1 MKESRG
7 RVNKFKIGDV
17 VAIKIDKVDKTS
29 LLHPNVLLGKVIEVQ
44 ESYSKVVTKFG
55 VIATYIS
62 TNRLNKCTETS
73 VQFDYNSTITFSSAC
88 KKAISQ

>member
-7 RVNKFKIGDV
+7 RVNKFKIGDF

-29 LLHPNVLLGKVIEVQ
+29 PLHPNVLLGKVIEVQ

-55 VIATYIS
+55 VISTYKPAQQVYSLTIIIQLPFHLLIKRQS
-62 TNRLNKCTETS
+62 VNKHMM
-73 VQFDYNSTITFSSAC
+73 VKI
-88 KKAISQ
+88 